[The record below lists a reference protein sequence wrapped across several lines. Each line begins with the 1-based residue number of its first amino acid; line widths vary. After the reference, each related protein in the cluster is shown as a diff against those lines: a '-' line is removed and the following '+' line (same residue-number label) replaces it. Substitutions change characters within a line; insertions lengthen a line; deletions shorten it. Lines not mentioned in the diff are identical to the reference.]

1 MVAALFRMFN
11 MVLTA
16 SCFLSKCYSEN
27 NIFVISD
34 SKHLYNGKLK
44 KYEVM
49 CTEVWLELTVWM
61 EEGILSQ
68 KSVVG

>member
-11 MVLTA
+11 MALTA

-49 CTEVWLELTVWM
+49 YTEVWM
-61 EEGILSQ
+61 EEGIQSQ

>member
-1 MVAALFRMFN
+1 MVAALFRLLN
-11 MVLTA
+11 IALTA

-34 SKHLYNGKLK
+34 FKHLYNGQLK
-44 KYEVM
+44 KYEEM
-49 CTEVWLELTVWM
+49 CTEVWLERTVGM
-61 EEGILSQ
+61 EEKIQSQ